1 MIKPDFRISSR
12 QRLDSRVKV
21 ILSAG
26 PGIDATIDDV
36 STGGIAV
43 LHSETLPKESQCHV
57 YFLLP
62 LGQGQTL
69 IQARCRVA
77 GNRPVEEG
85 YRIGLQFVEFVSDE
99 VAAQQAIAQYL
110 EESGTSRI

>member
-1 MIKPDFRISSR
+1 MFKPEFRVSSR
-12 QRLDSRVKV
+12 QPLDGRVKI

-26 PGIDATIDDV
+26 PGIDAAIDDV

-43 LHSETLPKESQCHV
+43 LHTEPLPKESPCHV

-62 LGQGQTL
+62 LGEGQTL
-69 IQARCRVA
+69 IQARCRIA
-77 GNRPVEEG
+77 GNRQVEGG

-99 VAAQQAIAQYL
+99 IAARRAIAQYV
-110 EESGTSRI
+110 EQRG